1 MASFNRVFLMGNL
14 TRDPELKYI
23 PSGSAVAT
31 FSLAINRVYRLQ
43 TGEKKEETTFLRIV
57 VWGKM
62 GENCAQYLKKGSA
75 AFVEGRVVARN
86 WDAPDGSKRTTT
98 EVIATAVQFLN
109 SKTGVA
115 VSEEG
120 YGQSSAPSQSAP
132 KKEPLEEISLDMPS
146 EPPTGKG
153 DGSDVVPF

>member
-98 EVIATAVQFLN
+98 EIIATAVQFLN
-109 SKTGVA
+109 SKTGGA
-115 VSEEG
+115 VSDEG
-120 YGQSSAPSQSAP
+120 YGDSSPSQPRS
-132 KKEPLEEISLDMPS
+132 KREPLEEISLDMPS
-146 EPPTGKG
+146 EPPMGLE
-153 DGSDVVPF
+153 DGNDVVPF